1 MAQTIIGTLTIA
13 DARFAI
19 VAARWNDFITSRL
32 VDGALDTISRH
43 GGQVADVPVAW
54 VPGSFEIPLAT
65 QRLAASKKFQ
75 AIICVGCLIRG
86 QTPHFDYIAAEAAKG
101 IAGTS
106 LKFDLPVTFGIVT
119 ADTLEQAIDRAG
131 GKHGNKGAEAAL
143 AAIEMVNLL
152 LNLPK

>member
-1 MAQTIIGTLTIA
+1 MANTIIGRLSA
-13 DARFAI
+13 GDAKFAI

-32 VDGALDTISRH
+32 VDGALDAISRH
-43 GGQVADVPVAW
+43 GGHAEAAQIVW
-54 VPGSFEIPLAT
+54 VPGSFEIPLAA
-65 QRLAASKKFQ
+65 QRLAASKQFH

-101 IAGTS
+101 IAGTA
-106 LKFDLPVTFGIVT
+106 LKFDLPVAFGIVT

-152 LNLPK
+152 EKLAK